1 MLRTAR
7 LTDQLIPEWTAFHD
21 AMTAR
26 RPDHGTACEAWTVR
40 DIAAHQAGNAEEL
53 ARILGAHLEGG
64 PVPPTRSFE
73 EREPR
78 YHELDDRALERA
90 LAERIAELAVV
101 VDRAMDGDPDALVP
115 WTGRRMRVRWF
126 AEHMREELVVHRW
139 DIIGDD
145 ETSGRLLGEPWF
157 TEHSV
162 VAVGRPLLMRGYQR
176 WSSGGGEPFTARL
189 RVPGGDDLIVSV
201 GDAGP
206 SVELG
211 EVAGAAVVESDAAA
225 RALLLWGRQPA
236 DPSRLRSQAG
246 PAALGAARRLLAG
259 Y

>member
-78 YHELDDRALERA
+78 YQELDDRALERA
-90 LAERIAELAVV
+90 LAERIAELAMV

-115 WTGRRMRVRWF
+115 WTGRRRP
-126 AEHMREELVVHRW
+126 RERRR
-139 DIIGDD
+139 GP
-145 ETSGRLLGEPWF
+145 RAPALGPP
-157 TEHSV
+157 
-162 VAVGRPLLMRGYQR
+162 AGRPQP
-176 WSSGGGEPFTARL
+176 SAE
-189 RVPGGDDLIVSV
+189 PGG
-201 GDAGP
+201 P
-206 SVELG
+206 R
-211 EVAGAAVVESDAAA
+211 GARCGTPAA
-225 RALLLWGRQPA
+225 RGVLSCPWYRSDGCQRTVAEPPWRYSSHRRPVGVPLQPRGCLA
-236 DPSRLRSQAG
+236 RSRPSARASRRSLHAARTSTRGSRLRAPIGVVPCAPPRPSG
-246 PAALGAARRLLAG
+246 R
-259 Y
+259 